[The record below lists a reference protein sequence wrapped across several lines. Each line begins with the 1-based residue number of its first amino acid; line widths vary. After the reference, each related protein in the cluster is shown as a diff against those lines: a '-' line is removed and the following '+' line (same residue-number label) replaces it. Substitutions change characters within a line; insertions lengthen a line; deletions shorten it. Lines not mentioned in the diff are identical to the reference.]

1 MSSAEGDGVG
11 VFQSGDNHSLK
22 ELPTERQVV
31 PAASLA
37 QTQLVSGPIP
47 LWNLK
52 RPSMDGDTWQRQSP
66 SLLLEHRAGGILSIL
81 RMIMVINVANYE
93 HQVERKERETRRRD
107 PVDDSE

>member
-1 MSSAEGDGVG
+1 MSSADGDGFG

-47 LWNLK
+47 LWNLV
-52 RPSMDGDTWQRQSP
+52 GDTWQRQSP

-107 PVDDSE
+107 PADDSE